1 MNFEQP
7 LPAAETG
14 YQTLVVGLGPAGFS
28 LAHYLERDGHKVVG
42 IDGAKLEPLPAYLL
56 EKTLIKDSNILF
68 EKLDERIL
76 SGFGG
81 VAEYGIT
88 VRWNKNYLK
97 IFTNLTKDV
106 LYPGELGTR
115 FPRKRTEKISRMA
128 KNHHR
133 KFWGMGRIK

>member
-1 MNFEQP
+1 MGKRIKFYISKR
-7 LPAAETG
+7 G
-14 YQTLVVGLGPAGFS
+14 DIYSVVGNEIAVPRSDFS
-28 LAHYLERDGHKVVG
+28 GMTPDK
-42 IDGAKLEPLPAYLL
+42 
-56 EKTLIKDSNILF
+56 
-68 EKLDERIL
+68 
-76 SGFGG
+76 
-81 VAEYGIT
+81 
-88 VRWNKNYLK
+88 YLK